1 MQTDPAEIAAKL
13 TKAQR
18 EAVLNGQMSEANGVW
33 HPAGVYVSADKRVRY
48 NLVRAGVIRD
58 YVRRSN
64 RLTPLGQQVAAILKE
79 NP

>member
-13 TKAQR
+13 SHEQRQAIIASRWIHPGGQEPMCLVDFVPVWPEGVAQFFSFR
-18 EAVLNGQMSEANGVW
+18 T
-33 HPAGVYVSADKRVRY
+33 D
-48 NLVRAGVIRD
+48 
-58 YVRRSN
+58 